1 MENFNNKN
9 ALITGAANGFGLA
22 IAKKLASH
30 GMNIIGVDLNQQ
42 NLNKLKTILA
52 PFNVNVST
60 YKCDVAD
67 EQMFKDFSEDCLSKF
82 KNIHVLCN
90 NAGVAPLGRI
100 WEHSSEEIKWAAD
113 INVNG
118 VLNGIRY
125 FVPSMIKNH
134 EKSRIINTASVAGLH
149 SYANMGLYCMTKY
162 SVVAITESL
171 FYDLNEVCDHVKV
184 SLLCPAFVST
194 NIHNSSESFTGKLIR
209 DDKENYE
216 KIKSNIRDA
225 TKHGKLT
232 SEDIANHVFDAIEND
247 KFYILTHKKITS
259 AIKARTD
266 NIINTV
272 NPNY

>member
-9 ALITGAANGFGLA
+9 ALITGAGNGIGLA

-30 GMNIIGVDLNQQ
+30 GMNIIGVDLNQE
-42 NLNKLKTILA
+42 NLNKLKKTLS
-52 PFNVNVST
+52 PFSINVST
-60 YKCDVAD
+60 YLCDVAD
-67 EQMFKDFSEDCLSKF
+67 EQIFKDFSEDCLSKF
-82 KNIHVLCN
+82 KNIHILCN

-113 INVNG
+113 INING

-171 FYDLNEVCDHVKV
+171 FHDLNEVCDHVKV
-184 SLLCPAFVST
+184 SLLCPAFVAT
-194 NIHNSSESFTGKLIR
+194 NIHNSSENFTGELIR

-216 KIKSNIRDA
+216 KIKSNLRDA

-272 NPNY
+272 NPNS